1 MSDLSEP
8 QVAALAAA
16 LGLVVSAEDLTEVTH
31 RLNAFV
37 DALRPLA
44 ALGAEGPDPLPVL
57 PEPVEAP

>member
-8 QVAALAAA
+8 HVQALAAA
-16 LGLVVSAEDLTEVTH
+16 LGLELSGEDLAEVTH

-44 ALGAEGPDPLPVL
+44 GLGPEGPDPLPVV
-57 PEPVEAP
+57 PDPAAP